1 MALLLNYLMDV
12 CRFQLQRDPHMV
24 IEAQKH
30 LARYL
35 GRLSTLVK
43 MVKEG
48 GQPTLIRL
56 WQEVLAVDQ
65 PEKAYDRAVQ
75 VGWAWCSAE

>member
-1 MALLLNYLMDV
+1 
-12 CRFQLQRDPHMV
+12 MV

-48 GQPTLIRL
+48 GAAHTHSPVAGGAGCGPAR
-56 WQEVLAVDQ
+56 EGV
-65 PEKAYDRAVQ
+65 
-75 VGWAWCSAE
+75 

>member
-1 MALLLNYLMDV
+1 
-12 CRFQLQRDPHMV
+12 MV

-75 VGWAWCSAE
+75 VGCAWCSAEWQAAV